1 MFYQLLNKPMKQNKI
16 TLEQLSAYFP
26 YQVKAKFKLIEV
38 PRCRAMVIG
47 TVGQISD
54 NCSIVCY
61 DTVNAYPEK
70 YKLMLRPMSW
80 LTDEVI
86 FKLDACLSD
95 QLIVEMIR
103 DGEMNLINA
112 PYNVIQTLLKNH
124 VDLFGL
130 IEKGLAEAIKEE
142 RIG

>member
-1 MFYQLLNKPMKQNKI
+1 
-16 TLEQLSAYFP
+16 
-26 YQVKAKFKLIEV
+26 
-38 PRCRAMVIG
+38 
-47 TVGQISD
+47 
-54 NCSIVCY
+54 
-61 DTVNAYPEK
+61 
-70 YKLMLRPMSW
+70 MLRPMSW

>member
-1 MFYQLLNKPMKQNKI
+1 MKNKI
-16 TLEQLSAYFP
+16 ALEELSAYFP
-26 YQVKAKFKLIEV
+26 YQVKAKFKVINV

-47 TVGQISD
+47 TIGQVND

-61 DTVNAYPEK
+61 DTFNAYPEK

-80 LTDEVI
+80 LTDENLKKI
-86 FKLDACLSD
+86 KLDNVYGLRRSD
-95 QLIVEMIR
+95 IEDIKYCHGVYDLYI
-103 DGEMNLINA
+103 
-112 PYNVIQTLLKNH
+112 PYNTIRILLKNH

-130 IEKGLAEAIKEE
+130 IERGLAEEIKEE